1 MRQGD
6 HRICFVGD
14 SFVQGTGD
22 TAGGGW
28 VGRVAAAAATAGY
41 DVTAYNLGV
50 RRDTSADIAA
60 RWQAECD
67 ARLRAECSPYLV
79 FSFGAN
85 DMTVEGASLRVPMPV
100 SLDNFRGILGEA
112 RARCPVLVV
121 GPLPV
126 GEDAQDTRIIAL
138 CTTYALIAS
147 ELGVPYLPLAGE
159 FAADPGWA
167 RAVAAGDGTHP
178 DGSGYARVAE
188 RVLNW
193 PAWWFGSPAS
203 SAPSS
208 AG

>member
-1 MRQGD
+1 MRRGD

-22 TAGGGW
+22 AAGGGW
-28 VGRVAAAAATAGY
+28 VRRVTAAAVAAGY
-41 DVTAYNLGV
+41 DITAYNLGV

-85 DMTVEGASLRVPMPV
+85 DMTADGTSLRVPMPA
-100 SLDNFRGILGEA
+100 SLENFRSILTEA
-112 RARCPVLVV
+112 RARCPVLVI

-126 GEDAQDTRIIAL
+126 GEPAQNTRIIAL
-138 CTTYALIAS
+138 CATYALLAA
-147 ELGVPYLPLAGE
+147 ELDVPYLPLAGSLVN
-159 FAADPGWA
+159 DPAWT

-178 DGSGYARVAE
+178 DGSGYALVAE
-188 RVLNW
+188 RVLQW
-193 PAWWFGSPAS
+193 QAWWFSTTADK
-203 SAPSS
+203 A
-208 AG
+208 

>member
-1 MRQGD
+1 MRRGD

-28 VGRVAAAAATAGY
+28 VRRVAAAAVAAGY
-41 DVTAYNLGV
+41 DITAYKLGV

-85 DMTVEGASLRVPMPV
+85 DMTADGEVLRVPMPASV
-100 SLDNFRGILGEA
+100 ENFRSIISEA
-112 RARCPVLVV
+112 RSRCPTLVI

-126 GEDAQDTRIIAL
+126 GDAAQDTRIIAL
-138 CTTYALIAS
+138 CATYALLAAEI
-147 ELGVPYLPLAGE
+147 GVPYLPLAE
-159 FAADPGWA
+159 SLANDPAWT
-167 RAVAAGDGTHP
+167 RAVTAGDGTHP
-178 DGSGYARVAE
+178 DGSGYALIAE
-188 RVLNW
+188 RVLQW
-193 PAWWFGSPAS
+193 AAWWF
-203 SAPSS
+203 SAPVLP
-208 AG
+208 G

>member
-1 MRQGD
+1 MRRGD

-28 VGRVAAAAATAGY
+28 VRRVAAAAVAAGY
-41 DVTAYNLGV
+41 DITAYKLGV

-85 DMTVEGASLRVPMPV
+85 DMTADGEVLRVPMPASV
-100 SLDNFRGILGEA
+100 ENFRSIISEA
-112 RARCPVLVV
+112 RSRCPTLFI

-126 GEDAQDTRIIAL
+126 GDAAQDTRIIAL
-138 CTTYALIAS
+138 CATYALLAAEI
-147 ELGVPYLPLAGE
+147 GVPYLPLAE
-159 FAADPGWA
+159 SLANDPAWT
-167 RAVAAGDGTHP
+167 RAVTAGDGTHP
-178 DGSGYARVAE
+178 DGSGYGLIAE
-188 RVLNW
+188 RVLQW
-193 PAWWFGSPAS
+193 PAWWFRP
-203 SAPSS
+203 
-208 AG
+208 

>member
-1 MRQGD
+1 MRRGD

-28 VGRVAAAAATAGY
+28 VRRVAAAAVAAGY
-41 DVTAYNLGV
+41 DITAYKLGV

-85 DMTVEGASLRVPMPV
+85 DMTADGEVLRVPMPASV
-100 SLDNFRGILGEA
+100 ENFRSIVGEA
-112 RARCPVLVV
+112 RSRCPTLVI

-126 GEDAQDTRIIAL
+126 GDAAQDTRIIAL
-138 CTTYALIAS
+138 CATYALLAAEI
-147 ELGVPYLPLAGE
+147 GVPYLPLAE
-159 FAADPGWA
+159 SLAKDPAWT

-178 DGSGYARVAE
+178 DGSGYGLIAE
-188 RVLNW
+188 HVLQW
-193 PAWWFGSPAS
+193 AAWWFRP
-203 SAPSS
+203 
-208 AG
+208 

>member
-1 MRQGD
+1 MRRGD

-22 TAGGGW
+22 AAGGGW
-28 VGRVAAAAATAGY
+28 VGRVAAAAVAAGY

-85 DMTVEGASLRVPMPV
+85 DMAAEDESLRVPMPA
-100 SLDNFRGILGEA
+100 SLENFRNILNEA
-112 RARCPVLVV
+112 RARCPLLVV
-121 GPLPV
+121 GPPPV
-126 GEDAQDTRIIAL
+126 GEADQDTRIIAL
-138 CTTYALIAS
+138 CATYALLAA
-147 ELGVPYLPLAGE
+147 ELGVPYLPLAE
-159 FAADPGWA
+159 SLASDPGWQ

-178 DGSGYARVAE
+178 DASGYALVAE
-188 RVLNW
+188 RVLQW
-193 PAWWFGSPAS
+193 PAWWFGAS
-203 SAPSS
+203 AASAPSS
-208 AG
+208 PE

>member
-1 MRQGD
+1 MRRGD

-28 VGRVAAAAATAGY
+28 VHRVTAAAVAAGY
-41 DVTAYNLGV
+41 DITAYKLGV
-50 RRDTSADIAA
+50 RRDTSTDIAV

-85 DMTVEGASLRVPMPV
+85 DMTADGEVLRVPMPA
-100 SLDNFRGILGEA
+100 SLENFRNIVSEA
-112 RARCPVLVV
+112 RSRCPTLVV

-126 GEDAQDTRIIAL
+126 GDAAQDTRIIAL
-138 CTTYALIAS
+138 CATYALLAA
-147 ELGVPYLPLAGE
+147 ELGVPYLPLAE
-159 FAADPGWA
+159 SLANDPAWT

-178 DGSGYARVAE
+178 DGSGYALVAE
-188 RVLNW
+188 RVLRW
-193 PAWWFGSPAS
+193 PAWWFSDPVL
-203 SAPSS
+203 PE
-208 AG
+208 